1 MENNNFYQIL
11 RSRYSVRRYQTSLIP
26 AESLDRILETGREAA
41 SAANRQ
47 PWYFIVCSGD
57 DKVRLNKIF
66 YRDGFRDAP
75 VAIAAVAN
83 IKDAWKRKSDE
94 MNFAY
99 VDVSIAV
106 TEMIL
111 AATAEGLGTCWVASF
126 DYIEA
131 KKILEIPDDMDIV
144 TLFTVGYP
152 HPEDKQPQRV
162 RKPAKEVIFN
172 RRFGEPREK

>member
-11 RSRYSVRRYQTSLIP
+11 KNRYSVRRYMTDPIP
-26 AESLDRILETGREAA
+26 AQSLDRILETGREAA

-47 PWYFIVCSGD
+47 PWYFVVCAGE
-57 DKVRLNKIF
+57 DKVRLNKVF

-83 IKDAWKRKSDE
+83 MKEAWKRKSDE

-99 VDVSIAV
+99 VDASIAV

-126 DYIEA
+126 DYSEA

>member
-1 MENNNFYQIL
+1 MEKNNFYQIL
-11 RSRYSVRRYQTSLIP
+11 KSRYSVRRYQNTPIP

-57 DKVRLNKIF
+57 DKARLNKVF
-66 YRDGFRDAP
+66 YRDGFRYAP
-75 VAIAAVAN
+75 VVIAAVAN
-83 IKDAWKRKSDE
+83 MKEAWRRKSDE

-111 AATAEGLGTCWVASF
+111 AATAEGLGTCWIAAF
-126 DYIEA
+126 DYEEA
-131 KKILEIPDDMDIV
+131 KKILEVPDDMDIV
-144 TLFTVGYP
+144 TLFTIGYP
-152 HPEDKQPQRV
+152 HPEDKQPVRV
-162 RKPAKEVIFN
+162 RKSAKEVIFDG
-172 RRFGEPREK
+172 RFGNHRE